1 MVVRGGDVE
10 AGRAICTAWKRTSS
24 SRSVKQN
31 RAADQLFG
39 NWTDKKRHIAYKRY
53 LYSSWQSLTG
63 KISLKILAFAVLF
76 LFFLHASF
84 ASFADLTISV
94 VRSASRLFRPQCFL
108 DGEEYVPESGD
119 ARNFGVAFYN
129 TRKYLP
135 YHDAAVENKAK
146 YCKVHGYECYDGSDA
161 AKEVIEEYLAL
172 GVNAFGGEKYTTH
185 RYLRKSMW
193 CCAHS
198 ACASGASGC
207 SSQTLIF
214 W

>member
-1 MVVRGGDVE
+1 M
-10 AGRAICTAWKRTSS
+10 
-24 SRSVKQN
+24 
-31 RAADQLFG
+31 
-39 NWTDKKRHIAYKRY
+39 
-53 LYSSWQSLTG
+53 
-63 KISLKILAFAVLF
+63 
-76 LFFLHASF
+76 
-84 ASFADLTISV
+84 
-94 VRSASRLFRPQCFL
+94 
-108 DGEEYVPESGD
+108 PESGD

-172 GVNAFGGEKYTTH
+172 GVNAFGESI
-185 RYLRKSMW
+185 LRIVICESQ
-193 CCAHS
+193 CGAAHS